1 MIQSRT
7 DTRIVYGGSD
17 DQLTMPNLV
26 EIQTRSYRWFLQQ
39 DAKKPA
45 IQGLEEAFREVFP
58 IEDTTRKVKLTYLE
72 YVLGQPV
79 YSELA
84 CLERGITYARPLRIR
99 VQMQLEDREV
109 VEQSVYLGDIPEMT
123 ARGTFIVNGAERVV
137 VSQIQRSPGLYFDA
151 QAEDTTV
158 GVIIPTRGS
167 WLQFEADSKNTLGV
181 RLDRRRKVPATMFLR
196 ILGYESNAAILALF
210 HELVEVPATAE
221 RALGRVLA
229 ADLVDRGTGEVLH
242 ACPRVIDEELL
253 QYLVTHDVKIVR
265 IIDDRSE
272 YSRIVLNTL
281 DKDDSR
287 NKQEAVEKV
296 HHFLRPGDLYTYE
309 GSLKEINKLYF
320 DARTYDLGRVG
331 RYKLNEATG
340 NDVALD
346 TRTLTVDD
354 IVAALRLLIRVNSGQ
369 RRADDID
376 HLGNR
381 RVRPVGELLQQQF
394 RIGLIR
400 MDRIIR
406 DKLANT
412 QELEGLTPQT
422 LINPKP
428 IIGVINEFFGSSQL
442 SQFMDQTNP
451 LAALT
456 HLRRLSAL
464 GPGGLSRERAGFEV
478 RDVHYTHYGR
488 ICPIETPEGP
498 NIGLIVSLAC
508 YARVNEL
515 GFIETP
521 YRAVENGRAT
531 DKVAYYQADKEDP
544 LRVAQANA
552 RLDAKGHFTDA
563 LVPVRYLDDFPLVKP
578 ADINL
583 MDVTPKQLVSISA
596 ALIPFLEHDD
606 ANRALMG
613 SNMQR
618 QAVPLLRPDPATVA
632 TGAEAKVAVDSG
644 VVVVA
649 PHAGRVESVTAES
662 ISIRTDRTHSED
674 QYDPETGELT
684 ASAGD
689 PVYDVLR
696 LRKFCRTNQGTCFT
710 QRPIVQLGQRVTA
723 GQVVADGPATAQG
736 ELALGHNVLVAFM
749 PWKGYNFEDAIVL
762 SRRLVEDDKFTS
774 IHIEEFECVAR
785 ETKLGP
791 EEITRDI
798 PNAGQDALAL
808 LDPGGVALIGAHV
821 KSHDILVG
829 KVTPRSS
836 KELAPEY
843 KLLHSIFGEKAKKVR
858 DTSLRVP
865 HGIEGTVIDVRVFDR
880 NRPDAVLGP
889 GVIKTVKV
897 YVAIKRKISEGDK
910 MAGRHGNKGVI
921 SRILPEE
928 DMPYLEDGTPVD
940 IVLNPLGVPS
950 RMNIGQVLEAH
961 LGWAAQTLGLRV
973 VSPVFAGA
981 SEQEIDELVAEAH
994 KRNPVMAHKTTV
1006 YDSET
1011 GQPFDQKVLV
1021 GSVYMLK
1028 LNHLVDEKIHAR
1040 SIGPY
1045 SLVTQ
1050 QPLGG
1055 KAQFGGQRL
1064 GEMEV
1069 WALEAYGA
1077 AHILQE
1083 MLTVK
1088 SDDVAGRAKVYE
1100 AIVKGEEM
1108 AEPGI
1113 PESFNVLVH
1122 ELQGLALD
1130 LSIYDH
1136 DGNVVDLKELDD
1148 DVAAVR
1154 RGPADGE

>member
-1 MIQSRT
+1 MIQSRNDKKIT
-7 DTRIVYGGSD
+7 FGSIREP
-17 DQLTMPNLV
+17 LAMPNLV
-26 EIQTRSYRWFLQQ
+26 EIQTQSYRWFLQP
-39 DAKKPA
+39 DAKKPLV
-45 IQGLEEAFREVFP
+45 QGLEETFREIFP
-58 IEDTTRKVKLTYLE
+58 IEDATRKVTISYLE
-72 YVLGQPV
+72 YTLGQPV
-79 YSELA
+79 HEELE
-84 CLERGITYARPLRIR
+84 CLERGITYSRPLRIK
-99 VQMQLEDREV
+99 VQMKREGGEV
-109 VEQSVYLGDIPEMT
+109 MEQTVYLGDLPEMT
-123 ARGTFIVNGAERVV
+123 ARGTFIINGAERVV
-137 VSQIQRSPGLYFDA
+137 VSQIQRSPGLYFDFQSA
-151 QAEDTTV
+151 LETTV
-158 GVIIPTRGS
+158 GVAIPYRGS
-167 WLQFEADSKNTLGV
+167 WLQFEADAKNTLGV

-196 ILGYESNAAILALF
+196 ILGYETNEQILTLF
-210 HELVEVPATAE
+210 HDLKEVAVTTE
-221 RALGRVLA
+221 SALDRVLA
-229 ADLVDRGTGEVLH
+229 EDIVDRETGEVLY
-242 ACPRVIDEELL
+242 ACPQKIAPELID
-253 QYLVTHDVKIVR
+253 YLRKHDIDKIK

-272 YSRIVLNTL
+272 FSRIVINTL
-281 DKDDSR
+281 EKDDSR
-287 NKQEAVEKV
+287 TAREAVEKV
-296 HHFLRPGDLYTYE
+296 HHYLRPGDLYTYE
-309 GSLKEINKLYF
+309 GAKREIDKLYF
-320 DARTYDLGRVG
+320 DPRHYDLGRVG

-340 NDVALD
+340 LD
-346 TRTLTVDD
+346 IPLTTRILTKED
-354 IVAALRLLIRVNSGQ
+354 IIAALRLLIEVNSG
-369 RRADDID
+369 RRKPDDID

-381 RVRPVGELLQQQF
+381 RVRPVGELLQNQF
-394 RIGLIR
+394 RVGLIR
-400 MDRIIR
+400 MERIIR

-412 QELEGLTPQT
+412 QELETLTPQT

-428 IIGVINEFFGSSQL
+428 VIGVINEFFGSSQL

-456 HLRRLSAL
+456 HQRRLSAL

-521 YRAVENGRAT
+521 YRTVSEGRST
-531 DKVAYYQADKEDP
+531 DTVTYYQADREDP

-552 RLDAKGHFTDA
+552 PLDKDGRFTDKTVA
-563 LVPVRYLDDFPLVKP
+563 VRYQDNYPVVKP
-578 ADINL
+578 DKIDL

-613 SNMQR
+613 ANMQR
-618 QAVPLLRPDPATVA
+618 QAVPLLLPQAPIVG
-632 TGAEAKVAVDSG
+632 TGVERTVAVDSG

-649 PHAGRVESVTAES
+649 PHAGRVVSVSAEKV
-662 ISIRTDRTHSED
+662 IIQTDRTYSED
-674 QYDPETGELT
+674 QFDLDTGELT
-684 ASAGD
+684 ASKGD
-689 PVYDVLR
+689 AVYDTLR
-696 LRKFCRTNQGTCFT
+696 LRKFKRTNQGTCMT
-710 QRPIVQLGQRVTA
+710 QRPIVSVGQKVAA
-723 GQVVADGPATAQG
+723 GDVVADGPATDQG
-736 ELALGHNVLVAFM
+736 ELALGRNVLVAFM

-762 SRRLVEDDKFTS
+762 SRRLVEADAFTS

-808 LDPGGVALIGAHV
+808 LDHNGIALVGAHV

-865 HGIEGTVIDVRVFDR
+865 HGIEGTVIDVREFSR
-880 NRPDAVLGP
+880 NKNDQTLGP
-889 GVIKTVKV
+889 GVLKMVKV
-897 YVAIKRKISEGDK
+897 FVAIKRKIAEGDK

-921 SRILPEE
+921 SRIVPVE
-928 DMPYLEDGTPVD
+928 DMPYLADGTPVD

-950 RMNIGQVLEAH
+950 RMNLGQVLEAH
-961 LGWAAQTLGLRV
+961 LGWAARELGLRV
-973 VSPVFAGA
+973 VTPVFDGA
-981 SEQEIDELVAEAH
+981 TEAEIDGVVKEAQQRNRVVGH
-994 KRNPVMAHKTTV
+994 KVQV
-1006 YDSET
+1006 FDSET
-1011 GQPFDQKVLV
+1011 GEPFDQKIVV
-1021 GSVYMLK
+1021 GCTYMLK

-1130 LSIYDH
+1130 LGIF
-1136 DGNVVDLKELDD
+1136 DGAGAAIDLKELDD
-1148 DVAAVR
+1148 DPLPR
-1154 RGPADGE
+1154 RGTDGE